1 MSKIMIFFTRVN
13 TLVFSGRPFLLH
25 CSFSWGP
32 KIVENS
38 AILKIFF
45 ALLYENCQSLQVEN
59 FCQNENEKAVK
70 MNVVKAGGTIV
81 NDEDKVTNKTTLEL
95 QLKTQSAKLYH
106 WLVGEGVVIVVE
118 GRGKGSMMM
127 TNHNMCIHLLAGVM
141 MMSIKA
147 AASFR
152 SLLMITMFGLVR
164 MIQRTMLMIR
174 VVNTWLMMFAMPE
187 MMLPMMVEGCSVC
200 CMDDCML
207 MQHEMMQMVSAMF
220 LFMPVAVLDDWMQL
234 MMDDTDVSH
243 TFTCGSNNQI
253 DTLQ

>member
-1 MSKIMIFFTRVN
+1 MLKIMIFFICVN
-13 TLVFSGRPFLLH
+13 TIVLSGRPFLLH

-45 ALLYENCQSLQVEN
+45 TLRYENCQNLQVEN

-70 MNVVKAGGTIV
+70 MNVVKAGGSTIV
-81 NDEDKVTNKTTLEL
+81 NDEDELTNKTSLEL
-95 QLKTQSAKLYH
+95 QLNIQSAKLYH
-106 WLVGEGVVIVVE
+106 WLVGEEVVIVVE
-118 GRGKGSMMM
+118 GRGCSMMI

-141 MMSIKA
+141 MMSTKA

-152 SLLMITMFGLVR
+152 SLLMIMMFGLVR
-164 MIQRTMLMIR
+164 MIQRRMLMIR
-174 VVNTWLMMFAMPE
+174 VVNTWLMMFVMLP

-200 CMDDCML
+200 SMEVCMF
-207 MQHEMMQMVSAMF
+207 MQHEMMQMISAMF
-220 LFMPVAVLDDWMQL
+220 LFMPVAVSDDWMQL